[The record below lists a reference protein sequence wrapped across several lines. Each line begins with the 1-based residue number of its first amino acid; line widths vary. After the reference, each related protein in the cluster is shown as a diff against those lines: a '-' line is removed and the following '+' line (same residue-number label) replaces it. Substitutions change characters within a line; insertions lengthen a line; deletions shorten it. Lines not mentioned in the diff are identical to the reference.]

1 MFPSFDHAKKDPEQ
15 GTIKFDGADGPAK
28 DQVILVEGLY
38 VLLSKEPW
46 SNLSKDVFDKTFF
59 IDTDLKETAKRLQKR
74 MTSEMGLSPEEAESR
89 IVGND
94 LVNAAYIHEFLDRK
108 QQNMVKLVAS

>member
-28 DQVILVEGLY
+28 DQVVLVEGLY

-46 SNLSKDVFDKTFF
+46 SNLSEDVFDKTLFV
-59 IDTDLKETAKRLQKR
+59 DTDLK
-74 MTSEMGLSPEEAESR
+74 
-89 IVGND
+89 
-94 LVNAAYIHEFLDRK
+94 
-108 QQNMVKLVAS
+108 